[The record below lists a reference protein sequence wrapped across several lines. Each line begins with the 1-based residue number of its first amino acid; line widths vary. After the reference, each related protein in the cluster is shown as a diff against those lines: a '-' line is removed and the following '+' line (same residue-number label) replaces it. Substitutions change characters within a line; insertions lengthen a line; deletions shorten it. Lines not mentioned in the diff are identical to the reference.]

1 MSFWDEIEAQ
11 SRQLFLFSSQA
22 FQFTIVLTR
31 GRSDDERGLADRNT
45 REMRDEL
52 QPVAGTEFVH
62 ELGAVKLDGSGAD
75 L

>member
-1 MSFWDEIEAQ
+1 MLFLGGIEAQ

-22 FQFTIVLTR
+22 FQFTIVLTPS
-31 GRSDDERGLADRNT
+31 RSDDKRGLADRYT
-45 REMRDEL
+45 REMRNEL

-62 ELGAVKLDGSGAD
+62 ELGAVNLDGSGAD